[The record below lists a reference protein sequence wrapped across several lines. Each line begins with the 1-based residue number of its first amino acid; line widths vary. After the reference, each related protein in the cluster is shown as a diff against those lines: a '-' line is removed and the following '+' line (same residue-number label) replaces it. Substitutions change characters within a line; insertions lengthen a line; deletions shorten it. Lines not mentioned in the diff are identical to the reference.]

1 MSVAWH
7 NLLFW
12 LLAVAACGSAVAVVL
27 TQNIVRMA
35 FWLLIAL
42 AAVGGLFFL
51 LGADFVG
58 AAQLLVYVG
67 GTLVL
72 LIFGVM
78 LTASGP
84 FVSLKT
90 GAGGWVLAAVVGG
103 GLLAVVALATT
114 NARVEWSG
122 VTRRSLD
129 LSGGATAAVDLP
141 ARLTGIYLRS
151 DQAVTL
157 RTNDPAQPADT
168 HELAPDEPL
177 VWAAAPKPTS
187 TALGLALLGA
197 REDPAPA
204 EVSEDEQAPPLARF
218 ATSLYLTNET
228 DQTAHVELR
237 FSSSGGE
244 IGGKTLTPGRK
255 TGYLLPFEIVSVHLL
270 VVLIGAA
277 YLARAKRRAQQ
288 PPVESLPA

>member
-1 MSVAWH
+1 MGVAWH

-12 LLAVAACGSAVAVVL
+12 LLATAACGSAVAVVL

-58 AAQLLVYVG
+58 ATQLLIYVG

-103 GLLAVVALATT
+103 SLLAVVLLATT
-114 NARVEWSG
+114 SPDVEWAG
-122 VTRRSLD
+122 VTRRTLVLPGGASEAVDVRFNAAD
-129 LSGGATAAVDLP
+129 LSGV
-141 ARLTGIYLRS
+141 YVQS
-151 DQAVTL
+151 DRVVTL
-157 RTNDPAQPADT
+157 RTNDAGQPGET
-168 HELAPDEPL
+168 HELLADEPL
-177 VWAAAPKPTS
+177 VWSADPKPTS
-187 TALGLALLGA
+187 TALGLALLGP
-197 REDPAPA
+197 RRKTTLFSVPENDL
-204 EVSEDEQAPPLARF
+204 PPF
-218 ATSLYLTNET
+218 SGTVTSLSITNET
-228 DQTAHVELR
+228 DETAHVEMRL
-237 FSSSGGE
+237 FSAE
-244 IGGKTLTPGRK
+244 PGADGAR
-255 TGYLLPFEIVSVHLL
+255 TGYLLPFEIASVHLL

-277 YLARAKRRAQQ
+277 YLARAKRRADR
-288 PPVESLPA
+288 PATESGG